1 MKYEFLSKAQIKKSD
16 WLEIISGRVLLI
28 YSARQGLK
36 ITNKVNFEII
46 TGSSIEHSVFTLKMQ
61 IPNSQMMMKVW
72 CFTSL
77 SILYMSYP
85 DNGKV
90 IMIGSLQ

>member
-1 MKYEFLSKAQIKKSD
+1 M
-16 WLEIISGRVLLI
+16 
-28 YSARQGLK
+28 
-36 ITNKVNFEII
+36 NFEII

-61 IPNSQMMMKVW
+61 IPNSQMMMMKVW
-72 CFTSL
+72 CFTAL